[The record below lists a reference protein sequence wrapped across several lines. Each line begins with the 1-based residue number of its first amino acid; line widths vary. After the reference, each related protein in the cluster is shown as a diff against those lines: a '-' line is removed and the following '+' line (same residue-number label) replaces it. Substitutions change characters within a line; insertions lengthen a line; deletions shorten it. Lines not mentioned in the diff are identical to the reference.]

1 MLYFVNPYYYLIGAL
16 LAIAIVCFVY
26 AFLAFRR
33 QALAK
38 KFVKVG
44 NMNGKSFQEV
54 ESVVGAPTSIERT
67 VATNTGEP
75 IKIVTWSRWKF
86 CVVIMFDKNDMF
98 DHIVSESAD

>member
-1 MLYFVNPYYYLIGAL
+1 MFYFVNGYYYGIGAL
-16 LAIAIVCFVY
+16 LGIAIVCFVY
-26 AFLAFRR
+26 AFFALRR
-33 QALAK
+33 LALAK
-38 KFVKVG
+38 KFVELG
-44 NMNGKSFQEV
+44 DMTGKSFQEI

-86 CVVIMFDKNDMF
+86 CIVIMFDENDMF